1 MTSAPTWHDAAGLG
15 FASSLGPFVI
25 TAYVPG
31 FYEIAAE
38 FGASFVAVQQSMTA
52 YLAGF
57 AAAALVVG
65 ALSDAFGRKTVLA
78 GGLLLVIAA
87 TLAALSSSS
96 FAVFNACR
104 VLQGMGAATGQVV
117 TLALVRDRWQGLDA
131 AQMNGLIAMFFAV
144 APAAAPIV
152 GGELVVHW
160 GWRSVYWF
168 IAAYAAMVA
177 IVVSLFLAETL
188 PREKRRPF
196 SFKTLAAGYRRVLSS
211 GAFLAGA
218 AAHGFAFMGGILY
231 SAGAADFV
239 VKVMGLGI
247 DDFGWLT
254 VPLVVTGMAGS
265 WASPKLAA
273 RWGAKGML
281 YRVTG
286 AMIVVSAA
294 AALADHLWAPGFP
307 WLLLGPAFYYFAMSA
322 DRPVLQVLNLDFFPE
337 NRGTAASVQQFFAT
351 GSFAACTGL
360 WVPLVLGSAAK
371 YALVMTFCA
380 VMVLC
385 LLRVLLKGRC

>member
-1 MTSAPTWHDAAGLG
+1 MTAAPSWRDAAALG

-31 FYEIAAE
+31 FYEMAAE
-38 FGASFVAVQQSMTA
+38 YGVSFVAVQQSMTA

-57 AAAALVVG
+57 AAAALIVG
-65 ALSDAFGRKTVLA
+65 ALSDAFGRKAVLT
-78 GGLLLVIAA
+78 GGMFLVIAA
-87 TLAALSSSS
+87 TIAALASDS
-96 FAVFNACR
+96 FVVFNVCR
-104 VLQGMGAATGQVV
+104 VFQGMGAAVGQVV

-131 AQMNGLIAMFFAV
+131 AKMNGLIAMFFAV
-144 APAAAPIV
+144 APAVAPIV

-160 GWRSVYWF
+160 GWRAVYWF
-168 IAAYAAMVA
+168 ITGYAATVA
-177 IVVSLFLAETL
+177 FVVSLFLTETL
-188 PREKRRPF
+188 PREKRRSF
-196 SFKTLAAGYRRVLSS
+196 SLRSLAAGYRQVLSS

-294 AALADHLWAPGFP
+294 AAAADLLWAPGFP
-307 WLLLGPAFYYFAMSA
+307 WMLLGPACYYFAMSV

-351 GSFAACTGL
+351 GSFAVCTGL

-385 LLRVLLKGRC
+385 LSAVLTKGRR

>member
-1 MTSAPTWHDAAGLG
+1 MTSAPGWRDAAGLG
-15 FASSLGPFVI
+15 FVSSLGPFVI

-57 AAAALVVG
+57 AAAALFVG
-65 ALSDAFGRKTVLA
+65 ALSDAFGRKPVLT
-78 GGLLLVIAA
+78 GGMLLVIAA
-87 TLAALSSSS
+87 TLAALASDS
-96 FAVFNACR
+96 FLVFNVCR
-104 VLQGMGAATGQVV
+104 VFQGMGAAVGQVV

-131 AQMNGLIAMFFAV
+131 AKMNGLVAMFFAV
-144 APAAAPIV
+144 APAVAPVV

-160 GWRSVYWF
+160 GWRAVYVF
-168 IAAYAAMVA
+168 IAAYAAAVA
-177 IVVSLFLAETL
+177 ISVTVFLTETL
-188 PREKRRPF
+188 PQEKRRPF
-196 SFKTLAAGYRRVLSS
+196 RPGALAAGYRRVLLS
-211 GAFLAGA
+211 GPFMAGA

-239 VKVMGLGI
+239 VKVMGLRV
-247 DDFGWLT
+247 DEFGWLT
-254 VPLVVTGMAGS
+254 VPLVVSGIAGS
-265 WASPKLAA
+265 WASPRLAA
-273 RWGAKGML
+273 RWGAAGML
-281 YRVTG
+281 RRVTI
-286 AMIVVSAA
+286 AMIFASAA
-294 AALADHLWAPGFP
+294 AALADWIWAPGFP
-307 WLLLGPAFYYFAMSA
+307 RVLLGPALYYFAMSA

-351 GSFAACTGL
+351 GSFAACTGF
-360 WVPLVLGSAAK
+360 WVPLVMGSAAR

-385 LLRVLLKGRC
+385 LSFVLLKGRR